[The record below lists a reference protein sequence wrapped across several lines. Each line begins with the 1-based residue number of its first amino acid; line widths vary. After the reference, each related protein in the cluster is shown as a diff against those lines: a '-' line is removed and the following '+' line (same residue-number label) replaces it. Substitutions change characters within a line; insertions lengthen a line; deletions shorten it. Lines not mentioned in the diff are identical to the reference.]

1 MRPVL
6 KIQAR
11 RSSLDAAQ
19 QQMPHR
25 VEADG
30 VQAQGIFDGR
40 SYFFQCKGLK
50 QSQNLDVLSAG
61 VLVQPGFEQSS
72 QLDKT
77 LGQLPAGERRGLIE
91 RPALVF
97 EQGQAVQRIVDR
109 GPARIAMVAQL
120 MALLSTGSQRPQPGV
135 SMAF

>member
-1 MRPVL
+1 V
-6 KIQAR
+6 
-11 RSSLDAAQ
+11 
-19 QQMPHR
+19 
-25 VEADG
+25 
-30 VQAQGIFDGR
+30 
-40 SYFFQCKGLK
+40 
-50 QSQNLDVLSAG
+50 
-61 VLVQPGFEQSS
+61 
-72 QLDKT
+72 
-77 LGQLPAGERRGLIE
+77 RRGLIE